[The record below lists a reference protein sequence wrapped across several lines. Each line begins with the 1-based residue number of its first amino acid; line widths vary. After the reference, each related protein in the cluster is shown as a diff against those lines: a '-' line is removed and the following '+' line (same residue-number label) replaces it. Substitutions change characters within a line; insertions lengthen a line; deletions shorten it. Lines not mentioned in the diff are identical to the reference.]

1 MNCFII
7 RYSEIGL
14 KGKNRPYFE
23 RSLLSS
29 IKRSLKYFNIEFSKI
44 TRIRG
49 RIILHSKDKKA
60 DDALKKVFGIA
71 SFSEAIECPLKI
83 QEIKKEVFE
92 LIKSSKDRE
101 IKTFRITT
109 NRLVK
114 NFNMTSQQINEIIG
128 EAVLLR
134 YPELKVS
141 LKNPQLN
148 IGIEISNSKAYVY
161 TKKEKALGGL
171 PISVSG
177 RCIVLLSGGIDSPVA
192 AYQIM
197 RRGCNVHL
205 IHFSHTTSTNKI
217 KKIYEKLKE
226 YNPLLKL
233 SIIPFNNIEN
243 QIIKY
248 SPSKYRI
255 IILRIAF
262 IKYIEK
268 HFPNQPIVT
277 GDNLG
282 QVASQTIENL
292 RTISSFS
299 SALILRPLIS
309 FDKQQIIEIAKE
321 IGTYELSILPYTDCC
336 NLLVSTHPE
345 IKATPE
351 EIKEIVEK
359 IQL

>member
-1 MNCFII
+1 MDCFII

-23 RSLLSS
+23 RALLSS
-29 IKRSLKYFNIEFSKI
+29 IKRSLNYFNIEFSKI

-49 RIILHSKDKKA
+49 RIILHSKDNKA
-60 DDALKKVFGIA
+60 KDALKKVFGIA

-83 QEIKKEVFE
+83 EEIKKEVLE
-92 LIKSSKDRE
+92 IVKSSKE

-128 EAVLLR
+128 EAVLSG

-141 LKNPQLN
+141 LKNPQMN
-148 IGIEISNSKAYVY
+148 IGIEISNSKAYIY

-171 PISVSG
+171 PIPVSG
-177 RCIVLLSGGIDSPVA
+177 NCIALLSGGIDSPVA

-248 SPSKYRI
+248 SPSEYRI

-268 HFPNQPIVT
+268 HFPNQPIIT

-282 QVASQTIENL
+282 QVASQTLENL
-292 RTISSFS
+292 KTISSFS
-299 SALILRPLIS
+299 SSLILRPLIS
-309 FDKQQIIEIAKE
+309 FDKQQIIDIAKE
-321 IGTYELSILPYTDCC
+321 IGTYELSIQPYTDCC